1 MKYKIFFILVFW
13 GSIYPTYILAA
24 EKNEASPFV
33 MQLTRSAENYGHRR
47 ALMQLDKSLSE
58 LGENNIVVEVV
69 AYEDGIHALLSDNE
83 LTSQLVLKLASRGVK
98 FKVCRISMQ
107 SQGLDE
113 DDFPMDVGFVHAGA
127 PEVMRLQIA
136 GYNYLR
142 P

>member
-1 MKYKIFFILVFW
+1 MKYKILFILVLSLSFF
-13 GSIYPTYILAA
+13 PAYIFSADNNGPA
-24 EKNEASPFV
+24 PFV

-58 LGENNIVVEVV
+58 LGEKNIKVEVI

-83 LTSQLVLKLASRGVK
+83 FTSQLVLKLASRGVT

-107 SQGLDE
+107 SEGLDE

-127 PEVMRLQIA
+127 PEIMRLQIA